1 MNMRDRVLSARPAPS
16 ERVAIGETWVDVRQ
30 MLVWQYERYE
40 GWLVKRKETGSS
52 TPSIRALLLV
62 STVHDPETG
71 EPVFTED
78 DVQTIDRLPSR
89 ITDAAFQVA
98 VRLNFRDLPA
108 APGDAAKNS

>member
-16 ERVAIGETWVDVRQ
+16 ERVTIGEAEVDVRQ

-40 GWLVKRKETGSS
+40 RWLVARGEKD

-71 EPVFTED
+71 ETVFTED
-78 DVQTIDRLPSR
+78 DLPTIDRLPSR
-89 ITDAAFQVA
+89 ITDAAFQAA

-108 APGDAAKNS
+108 PGDAAKNS